1 MASTSRAHAVLH
13 LHSPE
18 NIGISALKQNVLFS
32 LKQSSA
38 LRNNRGEEE
47 GNQVITVMLHSY
59 VSIDDGSGQTPKL
72 SNNDDDAS
80 PNTFDICQ
88 TLHFW
93 KYTAELLAE
102 CRVDHDHRTRIVLV
116 EKRSKSEWTQFY
128 LKQSAFCSY

>member
-59 VSIDDGSGQTPKL
+59 VSIDDGSG
-72 SNNDDDAS
+72 
-80 PNTFDICQ
+80 
-88 TLHFW
+88 
-93 KYTAELLAE
+93 
-102 CRVDHDHRTRIVLV
+102 
-116 EKRSKSEWTQFY
+116 
-128 LKQSAFCSY
+128 